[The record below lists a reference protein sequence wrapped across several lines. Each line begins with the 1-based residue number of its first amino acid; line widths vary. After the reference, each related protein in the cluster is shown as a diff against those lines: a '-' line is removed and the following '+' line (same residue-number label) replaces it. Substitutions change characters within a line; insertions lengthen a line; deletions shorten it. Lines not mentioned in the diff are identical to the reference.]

1 MPKDFVGIQIG
12 AISFV
17 DEGVEP
23 VLDWLQEKAGVN
35 ALCISALSWSR
46 GNAGRATEG
55 YPDHGPA
62 EPDNLKGGAFW
73 QYDPK
78 YYEATKVQHFTA
90 PDPLYEGFDT
100 FADVIPAAKQRGMKV
115 YPYYCETAQSTIRHL
130 WQPGWHHFLDVD
142 HRGRLATRPS
152 LMNPHYQAWWRAVLD
167 DWFHNH
173 ELDGLL
179 WGIERQSPLM
189 DLLGGD
195 TTTGFDR
202 YFREEAHQRG
212 IDIQRAIEGY
222 TKIEAWLAE
231 VKGGAQPRDGFFV
244 TFLRQLLHYPEVL
257 QWEKM
262 WLDAHQAFY
271 YMIGGTVKFFN
282 PKLEM
287 GYGIWQII
295 NTFNP
300 YLRAQYDFA
309 DLKYH
314 ADWLK
319 PVLYDVPAGARF
331 AKFARG
337 WQQTILRDASPEAV
351 VDGMATL
358 LGLDIGPLAELPM
371 AGFSP
376 DYIRKW
382 TANLV
387 EATDGKCKVYPGI
400 GLGAPSGPGG
410 KVITPAD
417 AKAAVKAAYEGG
429 ASGVLISRN
438 YSEANLTEMAAVG
451 EALKELGRW

>member
-1 MPKDFVGIQIG
+1 MPTDFVGIQIG

-23 VLDWLQEKAGVN
+23 VLDWLQERAGVN

-55 YPDHGPA
+55 YPDHGAA
-62 EPDNLKGGAFW
+62 EPDNLRGGAM
-73 QYDPK
+73 YKIHPE
-78 YYEATKVQHFTA
+78 YYAGTSVKEFTA
-90 PDPLYEGFDT
+90 PDPLYQGFDT
-100 FADVIPAAKQRGMKV
+100 LGDVIPAARKRGMKV

-130 WQPGWHHFLDVD
+130 WQPGWHNFLDVD
-142 HRGRLATRPS
+142 HRGRVATRPS
-152 LMNPHYQAWWRAVLD
+152 LLNPDYMAWWRSVLD
-167 DWFHNH
+167 DWFHNY

-179 WGIERQSPLM
+179 WGIERHSPLM

-202 YFREEAHQRG
+202 YFKEEAHRRN

-222 TKIEAWLAE
+222 CKVEEWLAD
-231 VKGGAQPRDGFFV
+231 VRRGHKPTDGFFV
-244 TFLRQLLHYPEVL
+244 AFLRLLLHHPEVF

-262 WLDAHQAFY
+262 WLDAHQSFY
-271 YMIGGTVKFFN
+271 YSIGGMVKFFN
-282 PKLEM
+282 PKLEI
-287 GYGIWQII
+287 GYGIWQVI

-309 DLKYH
+309 DLRHH

-331 AKFARG
+331 ARFVRG
-337 WQQTILRDASPEAV
+337 WQQTILHDATPEAAL
-351 VDGMATL
+351 DGMATVL
-358 LGLDIGPLAELPM
+358 QLDIAPLADLPTT
-371 AGFSP
+371 GFGP
-376 DYIRKW
+376 DYVRRE
-382 TANLV
+382 TARLV
-387 EATDGKCKVYPGI
+387 EETQGKCRVYPGI
-400 GLGAPSGPGG
+400 GIGVPSGPGG
-410 KVITPAD
+410 KQISAED
-417 AKAAVKAAYEGG
+417 ARAAVIAAYEGG

-438 YSEANLTEMAAVG
+438 YSEARLDDMAAVG
-451 EALKELGRW
+451 DALKELGRW

>member
-12 AISFV
+12 GISFV
-17 DEGVEP
+17 DEGVTP

-62 EPDNLKGGAFW
+62 EPDNLRGGAF
-73 QYDPK
+73 YPIDAGYMRETLVK
-78 YYEATKVQHFTA
+78 EFTA
-90 PDPLYEGFDT
+90 PDPLYKGFDT
-100 FADVIPAAKQRGMKV
+100 LGDVIPEAKKRGMKV

-152 LMNPHYQAWWRAVLD
+152 LANPHYLAWWRSVLD
-167 DWFHNH
+167 DWFHNY

-189 DLLGGD
+189 DMLGGD

-202 YFREEAHQRG
+202 YFLEEAHRRG
-212 IDIQRAIEGY
+212 LDSQRAIAGY
-222 TKIEAWLAE
+222 RAIEDWLAR
-231 VKGGAQPRDGFFV
+231 VKGGARPRDGFFI
-244 TFLRQLLHYPEVL
+244 TFLRQLLHHPEVL
-257 QWEKM
+257 MWEKM
-262 WLDAHQAFY
+262 WLDAHQNFY
-271 YMIGGTVKFFN
+271 YQIAGTVKFFN
-282 PKLEM
+282 PKYEM
-287 GYGIWQII
+287 AYGIWQVI

-300 YLRAQYDFA
+300 YLKAQYDFA
-309 DLKYH
+309 DLAHY

-319 PVLYDVPAGARF
+319 PVLYDVPAGVRYAR
-331 AKFARG
+331 FARG

-358 LGLDIGPLAELPM
+358 LGLDIAPLAELPM

-387 EATDGKCKVYPGI
+387 EATGGKCKVYPGL

-410 KVITPAD
+410 KVISPTNV
-417 AKAAVKAAYEGG
+417 KAAVHASYEGG

-438 YSEANLTEMAAVG
+438 YSEANLTDIAAVG

>member
-1 MPKDFVGIQIG
+1 MSNFVGIQIG

-23 VLDWLQEKAGVN
+23 VLDWLQEHCGVN
-35 ALCISALSWSR
+35 ALCVSALSWSR

-62 EPDNLKGGAFW
+62 EPDHLQGGAFY
-73 QYDPK
+73 QIHPE
-78 YYEATKVQHFTA
+78 YYTGTPVKDFTA
-90 PDPLYEGFDT
+90 PDPLLKGFDT
-100 FADVIPAAKQRGMKV
+100 LGAVIPAARERGMQV

-130 WQPGWHHFLDVD
+130 WQPGWHLFLDTD

-152 LMNPHYQAWWRAVLD
+152 LMNPGYQEWWRSVID
-167 DWFHNH
+167 DWFHTYP
-173 ELDGLL
+173 LDGLL

-189 DLLGGD
+189 DMLGGD

-202 YFREEAHQRG
+202 HFREEAQRRG
-212 IDIQRAIEGY
+212 INIQRAVEGY
-222 TKIEAWLAE
+222 CKIEEWLAS
-231 VKGGAQPRDGFFV
+231 VKAGNKPRDGFFI

-271 YMIGGTVKFFN
+271 YMIAGAVKFYD
-282 PKLEM
+282 PKYEV
-287 GYGIWQII
+287 GYGIWQVI

-309 DLKYH
+309 DLRHY
-314 ADWLK
+314 ADFLK

-337 WQQTILRDASPEAV
+337 WQQTILKDASPEAV
-351 VDGMATL
+351 VDGMASL
-358 LGLDIGPLAELPM
+358 LQLDIAPLAELPM
-371 AGFSP
+371 AGFP
-376 DYIRKW
+376 AEYVKRE
-382 TANLV
+382 TARLV
-387 EATDGKCKVYPGI
+387 EAVQGQCKVYPGI
-400 GLGAPSGPGG
+400 GIGAPSGPGG
-410 KVITPAD
+410 KDVTPQAVKD
-417 AKAAVKAAYEGG
+417 AVKAAYEGG
-429 ASGVLISRN
+429 AGGVLLSRN
-438 YSEANLTEMAAVG
+438 YSESRLSDLAAVG
-451 EALKELGRW
+451 EALKELGLK